1 MYDSDDFEMY
11 LTQEHGFHASKI
23 PLRIF
28 RRQHGPTA
36 PAPLHSHD
44 FWEIAVVTGGS
55 GAHVLCLPEMDE
67 ITTHLV
73 RGDVCIVVPGEKHA
87 FSFRPGESI
96 QLVNILFSPVVVQK
110 SSAACWDEYN
120 YAEFIRASSYASARS
135 ESALR
140 QITLTEEEL
149 EEVCGLIG
157 GIERELSRKQSGYS
171 TMVQAYFTAILTL
184 IVRCCRRD
192 SGSVESGKESGLVS
206 QVLRYV
212 DLHFRKKITLE
223 ELAALTHFSPRH
235 ITRKFHAVVG
245 IPLSAYILAQ
255 RLADAKSLL
264 ATTDIKISDV
274 ALQSGFG
281 TAAHFCQ
288 QFREETGYTPKQYR
302 DSRRA

>member
-1 MYDSDDFEMY
+1 MYDTDDFEMY
-11 LTQEHGFHASKI
+11 LTREHGFQTSKI

-28 RRQHGPTA
+28 HREHSPTA

-55 GAHVLCLPEMDE
+55 GTHALCLPEMDE
-67 ITTHLV
+67 IATRLV

-87 FSFRPGESI
+87 FSFRSGESI
-96 QLVNILFSPVVVQK
+96 RLINILFSPAVVQK

-120 YAEFIRASSYASARS
+120 YAEFIRASSYVAARS
-135 ESALR
+135 ENTLR
-140 QITLTEEEL
+140 QIALTEEEL
-149 EEVCGLIG
+149 EQVCGLVG
-157 GIERELSRKQSGYS
+157 RIERELSRKQSGYS
-171 TMVQAYFTAILTL
+171 TMIQAYFTAILTL

-192 SGSVESGKESGLVS
+192 SDSMESGKDSGLVS

-212 DLHFRKKITLE
+212 DLHFRKKITLA
-223 ELAALTHFSPRH
+223 ELSALTHFSPRH
-235 ITRKFHAVVG
+235 ITRQFRAVVG

-255 RLADAKSLL
+255 RIADAKSLL
-264 ATTDIKISDV
+264 ATTDMKISDV

-288 QFREETGYTPKQYR
+288 QFRGETGYTPKQYR
-302 DSRRA
+302 DGGRV